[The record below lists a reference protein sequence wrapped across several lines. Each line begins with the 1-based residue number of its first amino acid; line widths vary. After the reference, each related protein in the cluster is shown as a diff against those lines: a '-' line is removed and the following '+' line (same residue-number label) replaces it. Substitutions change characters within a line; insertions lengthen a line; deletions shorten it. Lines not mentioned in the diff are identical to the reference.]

1 MADNTHH
8 SMTDPSPDPAADE
21 LKHVEAKAAILLV
34 LIGVLVCA
42 FVLYVMYARGVF
54 EPTQKLVLETDN
66 SEGVIPGMDMSFAG
80 FPIGR
85 VRLVDLGA
93 DGKVHIVIDV
103 SKEDAK
109 WLRTSSV
116 FTLERSVVGETRIRA
131 FSGVL
136 DDPALP
142 DNSIR
147 PVLRGDV
154 TAEIPGLVATA
165 RSLLNN
171 LENLTAD
178 GSAMSGSL
186 DNIQA
191 MTGRLSG
198 KYGLLSGALGDDE
211 ASKFVQTLQRLDTL
225 LAKTDQRL
233 YGKKGMVDDAQA
245 AVVELQGV
253 LQDARGTLK
262 KVDAVLV
269 EAQAVG
275 SNARVATEDLGALRG
290 EVDASLRKVNRLV
303 DEINRKWPFGQPKQE
318 IKLP

>member
-1 MADNTHH
+1 
-8 SMTDPSPDPAADE
+8 MTDTLQDEPA
-21 LKHVEAKAAILLV
+21 HVETKAMILLAV
-34 LIGVLVCA
+34 IAALIIG
-42 FVLYVMYARGVF
+42 FVVYVMYARGVF

-66 SEGVIPGMDMSFAG
+66 SEGVIPGMDMTFAG

-103 SKEDAK
+103 SKGDAK

-136 DDPALP
+136 DDPPLP
-142 DNSIR
+142 DNAIR

-186 DNIQA
+186 ENIQA

-233 YGKKGMVDDAQA
+233 YGKKGMVEDAQA

-290 EVDASLRKVNRLV
+290 EVDASLRKLNRLV
-303 DEINRKWPFGQPKQE
+303 DEINRKWPFGQAKQE

>member
-1 MADNTHH
+1 MIDNT
-8 SMTDPSPDPAADE
+8 PDEPA
-21 LKHVEAKAAILLV
+21 HVERKAMILLV
-34 LIGVLVCA
+34 VVAALIVA
-42 FVLYVMYARGVF
+42 FILYVMYARGVF
-54 EPTQKLVLETDN
+54 EPTQKLILETDN

-85 VRLVDLGA
+85 VRLVDLA
-93 DGKVHIVIDV
+93 KDGKVNIVIDV

-131 FSGVL
+131 FTGL
-136 DDPALP
+136 LEDPPLP
-142 DNSIR
+142 DGARR

-171 LENLTAD
+171 LESMTAE
-178 GSAMSGSL
+178 GSSISGSL
-186 DNIQA
+186 ENIQTV
-191 MTGRLSG
+191 TGRLSG
-198 KYGLLSGALGDDE
+198 KYGLLGGALGDDE
-211 ASKFVQTLQRLDTL
+211 AAKFVQTLQRVDAL

-233 YGKKGMVDDAQA
+233 YGRKGMVEDAQA

-253 LQDARGTLK
+253 LQDARATLK
-262 KVDAVLV
+262 RVDAVLV

-275 SNARVATEDLGALRG
+275 ANARVATDDLGALRG

-303 DEINRKWPFGQPKQE
+303 DEVNRKWPFGRANQE

>member
-1 MADNTHH
+1 MIEPT
-8 SMTDPSPDPAADE
+8 PDEPA
-21 LKHVEAKAAILLV
+21 HVETKAMILLAV
-34 LIGVLVCA
+34 VAALIVA

-54 EPTQKLVLETDN
+54 EATQKLVLTTEN

-85 VRLVDLGA
+85 VRLVDLA
-93 DGKVHIVIDV
+93 KDGKVQIVIDV
-103 SKEDAK
+103 SKSDAK
-109 WLRTSSV
+109 WLRASSV
-116 FTLERSVVGETRIRA
+116 FTLERSVVGETRLRA
-131 FSGVL
+131 FTGVL
-136 DDPALP
+136 DDAPLP
-142 DNSIR
+142 DGAVR

-171 LENLTAD
+171 LESLTGEG
-178 GSAMSGSL
+178 GSVAGSL
-186 DNIQA
+186 ENVQA
-191 MTGRLSG
+191 LTGRLSGSFTG

-211 ASKFVQTLQRLDTL
+211 AKKFVQTLARLDGL

-233 YGKKGMVDDAQA
+233 YGKKGLANDAQA

-253 LQDARGTLK
+253 LADARGTLK

-275 SNARVATEDLGALRG
+275 ANARVATDDLGALRG

-303 DEINRKWPFGQPKQE
+303 DQLNRKWPFAGKNEE

>member
-1 MADNTHH
+1 MIDNT
-8 SMTDPSPDPAADE
+8 PDEPAN
-21 LKHVEAKAAILLV
+21 VERKAMILLV
-34 LIGVLVCA
+34 VVAALIVA
-42 FVLYVMYARGVF
+42 FILYVMYARGVF
-54 EPTQKLVLETDN
+54 EPTQKLILETDN

-85 VRLVDLGA
+85 VRLVDLA
-93 DGKVHIVIDV
+93 KDGKVNIVIDV
-103 SKEDAK
+103 SKDDAK

-131 FSGVL
+131 FTGL
-136 DDPALP
+136 LEDPPLP
-142 DNSIR
+142 DGAVR

-165 RSLLNN
+165 RSVLNN
-171 LENLTAD
+171 LDNLTSE
-178 GSAMSGSL
+178 GSAISGSL
-186 DNIQA
+186 ENIQTV
-191 MTGRLSG
+191 TGRLSG
-198 KYGLLSGALGDDE
+198 KYGLLGGALGDDE
-211 ASKFVQTLQRLDTL
+211 AAKFVQTLQRVDAL

-233 YGKKGMVDDAQA
+233 YGKKGMVEDAQA

-253 LQDARGTLK
+253 LQDARATLK
-262 KVDAVLV
+262 RVDAVLV

-275 SNARVATEDLGALRG
+275 ANARVATEDLGALRA

-303 DEINRKWPFGQPKQE
+303 DEVNRKWPFGRASQE

>member
-1 MADNTHH
+1 MIDNT
-8 SMTDPSPDPAADE
+8 PDEPAN
-21 LKHVEAKAAILLV
+21 VERKAMILLV
-34 LIGVLVCA
+34 VVAALIVA
-42 FVLYVMYARGVF
+42 FILYVMYARGVF
-54 EPTQKLVLETDN
+54 EPTQKLILETDN

-85 VRLVDLGA
+85 VRLVDLA
-93 DGKVHIVIDV
+93 KDGKVNIVIDV
-103 SKEDAK
+103 SKDDAK

-131 FSGVL
+131 FTGL
-136 DDPALP
+136 LEDPPLP
-142 DNSIR
+142 DGAVR

-165 RSLLNN
+165 RSVLNN
-171 LENLTAD
+171 LDNLTSE
-178 GSAMSGSL
+178 GSAISGSL
-186 DNIQA
+186 ENIQTV
-191 MTGRLSG
+191 TGRLSG
-198 KYGLLSGALGDDE
+198 KYGLLGGALGDDE
-211 ASKFVQTLQRLDTL
+211 AAKFVQTLQRVDAL

-233 YGKKGMVDDAQA
+233 YGKKGMVEDAQA

-253 LQDARGTLK
+253 LQDARATLK
-262 KVDAVLV
+262 RVDAVLV

-275 SNARVATEDLGALRG
+275 ANARVATEDLGALRG

-303 DEINRKWPFGQPKQE
+303 DEINRKWPFGRASQE

>member
-1 MADNTHH
+1 MIDNT
-8 SMTDPSPDPAADE
+8 PDEPAN
-21 LKHVEAKAAILLV
+21 VERKAMILLV
-34 LIGVLVCA
+34 VVAALIVA
-42 FVLYVMYARGVF
+42 FILYVMYARGVF
-54 EPTQKLVLETDN
+54 EPTQKLILETDN

-85 VRLVDLGA
+85 VRLVDLA
-93 DGKVHIVIDV
+93 KDGKVNIVIDV
-103 SKEDAK
+103 SKDDAK

-131 FSGVL
+131 FTGL
-136 DDPALP
+136 LEDPPLP
-142 DNSIR
+142 DGAVR

-165 RSLLNN
+165 RSVLNN
-171 LENLTAD
+171 LDNLTSE
-178 GSAMSGSL
+178 GSAISGSL
-186 DNIQA
+186 ENIQTV
-191 MTGRLSG
+191 TGRLSG
-198 KYGLLSGALGDDE
+198 KYGLLGGALGDDE
-211 ASKFVQTLQRLDTL
+211 AAKFVQTLQRVDAL

-233 YGKKGMVDDAQA
+233 YGKKGMVEDAQA

-253 LQDARGTLK
+253 LQDARATLK
-262 KVDAVLV
+262 RVDAVLV

-275 SNARVATEDLGALRG
+275 ANARVATEDLGALRG

-303 DEINRKWPFGQPKQE
+303 DEVNREWPFGRASQE

>member
-1 MADNTHH
+1 MIDNT
-8 SMTDPSPDPAADE
+8 PDEPA
-21 LKHVEAKAAILLV
+21 HVERKAMILLV
-34 LIGVLVCA
+34 VVAALIVA
-42 FVLYVMYARGVF
+42 FILYVMYARGVF
-54 EPTQKLVLETDN
+54 EPTQKLILETDN
-66 SEGVIPGMDMSFAG
+66 SEGVIPGMDMTFAG

-85 VRLVDLGA
+85 VRLVDLA
-93 DGKVHIVIDV
+93 RDGKVNIVIDV
-103 SKEDAK
+103 SKDDAK

-131 FSGVL
+131 FTGL
-136 DDPALP
+136 LEDPPLP
-142 DNSIR
+142 DGATR

-171 LENLTAD
+171 LEGMTAE
-178 GSAMSGSL
+178 GSAISGSL
-186 DNIQA
+186 ENIQTL
-191 MTGRLSG
+191 TGRLSG

-211 ASKFVQTLQRLDTL
+211 AARFVQTLQRVDSL

-233 YGKKGMVDDAQA
+233 YGKKGMVEDAQA

-253 LQDARGTLK
+253 LQDARATLK

-275 SNARVATEDLGALRG
+275 ANARVATEDLGALRG

-303 DEINRKWPFGQPKQE
+303 DEINRKWPFGRASQE

>member
-1 MADNTHH
+1 MIDNT
-8 SMTDPSPDPAADE
+8 PDEPAN
-21 LKHVEAKAAILLV
+21 VERKAMILLV
-34 LIGVLVCA
+34 VVAALILA
-42 FVLYVMYARGVF
+42 FILYVMYARGVF

-66 SEGVIPGMDMSFAG
+66 SEGVIPGMDMTFAG

-85 VRLVDLGA
+85 VRLVDLA
-93 DGKVHIVIDV
+93 KDGKVNIVIDV

-131 FSGVL
+131 FTGL
-136 DDPALP
+136 LEDPPLP
-142 DNSIR
+142 DGAVR

-165 RSLLNN
+165 RSVLNN
-171 LENLTAD
+171 LDNLTSE
-178 GSAMSGSL
+178 GSAISGSL
-186 DNIQA
+186 ENIQTV
-191 MTGRLSG
+191 TGRLSG
-198 KYGLLSGALGDDE
+198 KYGLLGGALGDDE
-211 ASKFVQTLQRLDTL
+211 AAKFVQTLQRVDAL

-262 KVDAVLV
+262 KVDVVLV

-303 DEINRKWPFGQPKQE
+303 DEINRKWPFGQAKQE

>member
-1 MADNTHH
+1 MNEPIQDE
-8 SMTDPSPDPAADE
+8 PA
-21 LKHVEAKAAILLV
+21 HVETKAMILLAV
-34 LIGVLVCA
+34 VAALIVA
-42 FVLYVMYARGVF
+42 FVVYVMYARGVF

-66 SEGVIPGMDMSFAG
+66 SEGVIPGMDMTFAG

-103 SKEDAK
+103 SKGDAK

-136 DDPALP
+136 DDPPLP
-142 DNSIR
+142 DNALR

-186 DNIQA
+186 ENI
-191 MTGRLSG
+191 
-198 KYGLLSGALGDDE
+198 
-211 ASKFVQTLQRLDTL
+211 
-225 LAKTDQRL
+225 
-233 YGKKGMVDDAQA
+233 
-245 AVVELQGV
+245 
-253 LQDARGTLK
+253 
-262 KVDAVLV
+262 
-269 EAQAVG
+269 
-275 SNARVATEDLGALRG
+275 
-290 EVDASLRKVNRLV
+290 
-303 DEINRKWPFGQPKQE
+303 
-318 IKLP
+318 

>member
-1 MADNTHH
+1 MNEPIQDE
-8 SMTDPSPDPAADE
+8 PA
-21 LKHVEAKAAILLV
+21 HVETKAMILLAV
-34 LIGVLVCA
+34 VAALIVA
-42 FVLYVMYARGVF
+42 FVVYVMYARGVF

-66 SEGVIPGMDMSFAG
+66 SEGVIPGMDMTFAG

-85 VRLVDLGA
+85 VRLVDLA
-93 DGKVHIVIDV
+93 KDGKVNIVIDV

-131 FSGVL
+131 FTGLL
-136 DDPALP
+136 DDPPLP
-142 DNSIR
+142 DNSVR

-171 LENLTAD
+171 LENMTAD
-178 GSAMSGSL
+178 GSSMSGSL
-186 DNIQA
+186 DNLQTL
-191 MTGRLSG
+191 TGRLSG

-303 DEINRKWPFGQPKQE
+303 DEINRKWPFGQAKQE

>member
-1 MADNTHH
+1 
-8 SMTDPSPDPAADE
+8 
-21 LKHVEAKAAILLV
+21 
-34 LIGVLVCA
+34 
-42 FVLYVMYARGVF
+42 
-54 EPTQKLVLETDN
+54 
-66 SEGVIPGMDMSFAG
+66 
-80 FPIGR
+80 
-85 VRLVDLGA
+85 
-93 DGKVHIVIDV
+93 
-103 SKEDAK
+103 
-109 WLRTSSV
+109 
-116 FTLERSVVGETRIRA
+116 VVGETRIRA
-131 FSGVL
+131 FTGL
-136 DDPALP
+136 LEDPPLP
-142 DNSIR
+142 DNSVR

-171 LENLTAD
+171 LENMTAD

-186 DNIQA
+186 ENIQT

-303 DEINRKWPFGQPKQE
+303 DEINRKWPFGQAKQE

>member
-1 MADNTHH
+1 MIDNT
-8 SMTDPSPDPAADE
+8 PDEPAN
-21 LKHVEAKAAILLV
+21 VERKAMILLV
-34 LIGVLVCA
+34 VVAALIVA
-42 FVLYVMYARGVF
+42 FILYVMYARGVF
-54 EPTQKLVLETDN
+54 EPTQKLILETDN

-85 VRLVDLGA
+85 VRLVDLA
-93 DGKVHIVIDV
+93 KDGKVNIVIDV
-103 SKEDAK
+103 SKDDAK

-131 FSGVL
+131 FTGL
-136 DDPALP
+136 LEDPPLP
-142 DNSIR
+142 DGATR

-165 RSLLNN
+165 RSVLNN
-171 LENLTAD
+171 LDNLTSE
-178 GSAMSGSL
+178 GSAISGSL
-186 DNIQA
+186 DNIQTV
-191 MTGRLSG
+191 TGRLLG
-198 KYGLLSGALGDDE
+198 KYGLLGGALGDEE
-211 ASKFVQTLQRLDTL
+211 AAKFVQTLQRVDAL

-233 YGKKGMVDDAQA
+233 YGKKGMVEDAQA

-253 LQDARGTLK
+253 LQDARATLK
-262 KVDAVLV
+262 RVDAVLV

-275 SNARVATEDLGALRG
+275 ANARVATEDLGALRG

-303 DEINRKWPFGQPKQE
+303 DEINRKWPFGRASQE

>member
-1 MADNTHH
+1 
-8 SMTDPSPDPAADE
+8 MTDTLQDEPA
-21 LKHVEAKAAILLV
+21 HVETKAMILLAV
-34 LIGVLVCA
+34 VAALIIG
-42 FVLYVMYARGVF
+42 FVVYVMYARGVF

-66 SEGVIPGMDMSFAG
+66 SEGVIPGMDMTFAG

-103 SKEDAK
+103 SKGDAK

-136 DDPALP
+136 DDPPLP
-142 DNSIR
+142 DNSVR

-186 DNIQA
+186 ENIQA

>member
-1 MADNTHH
+1 MNEPLQDE
-8 SMTDPSPDPAADE
+8 PA
-21 LKHVEAKAAILLV
+21 HVETKAMILLAV
-34 LIGVLVCA
+34 VAALIIG
-42 FVLYVMYARGVF
+42 FVVYVMYARGVF
-54 EPTQKLVLETDN
+54 EPTQRLVLETDN

-103 SKEDAK
+103 SKQDAK

-136 DDPALP
+136 DDPPLP
-142 DNSIR
+142 DNALR

-186 DNIQA
+186 ENIQA

-198 KYGLLSGALGDDE
+198 KYGLLSGALGDNE

-275 SNARVATEDLGALRG
+275 ANARVATDDLGALRG

-303 DEINRKWPFGQPKQE
+303 DEVNRKWPFGQKKQE

>member
-1 MADNTHH
+1 MIDNH
-8 SMTDPSPDPAADE
+8 PDEPA
-21 LKHVEAKAAILLV
+21 HVERKAMILLV
-34 LIGVLVCA
+34 VVAALIVA
-42 FVLYVMYARGVF
+42 FILYVMYARGVF
-54 EPTQKLVLETDN
+54 EPTQKLVLTTEN
-66 SEGVIPGMDMSFAG
+66 SEGVIPGMDMTFAG

-85 VRLVDLGA
+85 VRLVDLA
-93 DGKVHIVIDV
+93 KDGKVHIVIDV

-131 FSGVL
+131 FTGL
-136 DDPALP
+136 LEDPPLP
-142 DNSIR
+142 DGSTR

-165 RSLLNN
+165 RTLLNN
-171 LENLTAD
+171 LENMTAD
-178 GSAMSGSL
+178 GSSLSGSL
-186 DNIQA
+186 DNVET

-211 ASKFVQTLQRLDTL
+211 ASKFVQTLQRLDGL

-303 DEINRKWPFGQPKQE
+303 DEVNRKWPFGQTKQE